1 MSKLTQ
7 NNPFT
12 EIFRELGEEI
22 ARQAKE
28 LAVGTVRSVSAG
40 GISISIDGDTQGAK
54 NYTCSRSDR
63 FRTGDRVLLGR
74 ESGTWIV
81 ICRIGAPGGPA
92 AKTAAMTQAVGVD
105 ENGGLW
111 TIPGAGSY
119 ELPTASTSQLGGVKT
134 SAAFNSQIHTVDI
147 AVDANGALHAA
158 KSAQGYV
165 TEISTSSSD
174 DTYHVGLNSN
184 RQLVPSH
191 GTSATVFSLGTAT
204 TPWGSAYLGYYGT
217 LMLGNDNSLM
227 SKIGFFGHTANFRQT
242 LSLTTQNMVYSS
254 VTASNYLVALNNL
267 IGILKEKHGLIG

>member
-81 ICRIGAPGGPA
+81 ICRIGSPGGPA
-92 AKTAAMTQAVGVD
+92 AKTNDMTQSVGVD
-105 ENGGLW
+105 ADGALW
-111 TIPGAGSY
+111 TVPASAY
-119 ELPTASTSQLGGVKT
+119 ELPVASTSQLGGVKT
-134 SAAFNSQIHTVDI
+134 SAAYSSGTHTVKVAADS
-147 AVDANGALHAA
+147 NGVLYAEKPASEYA
-158 KSAQGYV
+158 
-165 TEISTSSSD
+165 TELSTSASSD
-174 DTYHVGLNSN
+174 TYNIALNSN
-184 RQLVPSH
+184 RELVPSH
-191 GTSATVFSLGTAT
+191 YNSATNFSLGSSLK
-204 TPWGSAYLGYYGT
+204 PFSSAYIGYFGT
-217 LMLGNDNSLM
+217 VMIGNDSSLLA
-227 SKIGFFGHTANFRQT
+227 KLGFFGHTANGKQT
-242 LSLTTQNMVYSS
+242 LSLTTQNMGYSS
-254 VTASNYLVALNNL
+254 VNASNYLVALNNL